1 MSTQFG
7 LDSQPELQTPPAAIL
22 QCEFPSKTPG
32 ESHGVAAH
40 PELSIGELAF
50 RVRVAFRVHP
60 HLSNVLTHI
69 SGASWAKVEQS
80 LNSILDLTTTS
91 GSLSSLDQNIID
103 LMSADRGIT
112 GRIMKP
118 YFRAVLRR
126 VLEPDHAER
135 LISHIDALS
144 LELEWKAQHPTPRA
158 PTPSEPLSQEPVM
171 PGPSRNERVI
181 KVADIDP
188 RHRHTILLRS
198 FEHLAPDDSLQIVV
212 DHDPGPLRLQL
223 EAHHGARC
231 DWSYLEK
238 GPDIWRVRLRLLA
251 AEGGADG

>member
-1 MSTQFG
+1 MRAQSG
-7 LDSQPELQTPPAAIL
+7 LDRQIELHTPTGAIFP
-22 QCEFPSKTPG
+22 CEFPPETP
-32 ESHGVAAH
+32 EPHSVAAR

-80 LNSILDLTTTS
+80 LNVIFDLATTS
-91 GSLSSLDQNIID
+91 GSLSSLDHNIID

-118 YFRAVLRR
+118 YFHAVLRR
-126 VLEPDHAER
+126 VLELDHAQR
-135 LISHIDALS
+135 LIRHIDALS
-144 LELEWKAQHPTPRA
+144 LELEWKAQHPTPAA

-171 PGPSRNERVI
+171 PEPNRNERVI
-181 KVADIDP
+181 KVADIEP
-188 RHRHTILLRS
+188 RHRHTILFRL
-198 FEHLAPDDSLQIVV
+198 FEHLAPDDSLQIVI
-212 DHDPGPLRLQL
+212 DHDPKPLRLQL
-223 EAHHGARC
+223 EARHGARC
-231 DWSYLEK
+231 NWSYLEK

-251 AEGGADG
+251 AEGGVHG

>member
-1 MSTQFG
+1 MRAQSG
-7 LDSQPELQTPPAAIL
+7 LDRQIELHTPTGAIFP
-22 QCEFPSKTPG
+22 CEFPPETP
-32 ESHGVAAH
+32 EPHSVAAR

-80 LNSILDLTTTS
+80 LNVIFDLATTS

-103 LMSADRGIT
+103 LMSADLGIT

-118 YFRAVLRR
+118 YFHAVLRR
-126 VLEPDHAER
+126 VLEPDHAQR
-135 LISHIDALS
+135 LIRHIDALS
-144 LELEWKAQHPTPRA
+144 LELEWKAQHPTPAA

-171 PGPSRNERVI
+171 PEPNRNERVI
-181 KVADIDP
+181 KVADIEP
-188 RHRHTILLRS
+188 RHRHTILFRL

-212 DHDPGPLRLQL
+212 DHDPKPLRLQL
-223 EAHHGARC
+223 EARHGARC
-231 DWSYLEK
+231 NWSYLEK

-251 AEGGADG
+251 AEGGVHG

>member
-1 MSTQFG
+1 
-7 LDSQPELQTPPAAIL
+7 
-22 QCEFPSKTPG
+22 
-32 ESHGVAAH
+32 
-40 PELSIGELAF
+40 
-50 RVRVAFRVHP
+50 
-60 HLSNVLTHI
+60 
-69 SGASWAKVEQS
+69 VEQS